1 MNCEYYYNF
10 NIMLFNVLYFKKP
23 EITLFSDVRG
33 CFPKGVMSIIV
44 SNTLG
49 MKKLPRM
56 KKLLITTN
64 AF

>member
-1 MNCEYYYNF
+1 MYYILKN
-10 NIMLFNVLYFKKP
+10 LKSTYF
-23 EITLFSDVRG
+23 TDVRG
-33 CFPKGVMSIIV
+33 CFPQGVMSIII